1 MGTPSMDAAMDRNR
15 VRGFLK
21 ADGRKLVNGAGEE
34 VLLAGV
40 GLGNW
45 FVPEGYMWRFAG
57 EYDRPSRIESLVGLL
72 AGAKYADSFWR
83 RFRETYVTR
92 RDIEMIA
99 AMGFNSV
106 RIPLHWRTLLAD
118 EPGIEFLEDGFRLVD
133 RCLDWCEEFG
143 IYAVLDLHAAPG
155 GQTGW
160 NMDDSFDDIPRLFVD
175 PECRQRA
182 IALWEE
188 IARRYQ
194 DRWIVAAF
202 DLLNEPLRSSRPPKP
217 DTEYLHPELVRFY
230 DDCIGAIRR
239 IDDRHAISLEGANWA
254 SRTDT
259 FYKRYDPN
267 MIIHFHRYGDPPGEE
282 CYHDWLALSERLD
295 APVWLGESGENS
307 LEWCSAMFPLA
318 TRLGIGFNFW
328 TWKKMKAGPA
338 PLIIKTPEGWDKV
351 AGFTRG
357 GPRPTYAEARRTFDE
372 YLENARAENCDVDD
386 AVADALFRRRSARLM
401 ATDFDPGPGGCSAL
415 RPRGSIYP
423 YRRACGMGIKP
434 RKGMVFAHGP
444 GFDSGWDKLCLE
456 LTPGEWAQYSLAGV
470 EGELSVEL
478 TGEATEPAS
487 LSVSLDDGRRVG
499 EVAVEGPF
507 SGLSAGSLPARGA
520 ATVRIACTS
529 GTVDLHALV
538 LRGLPQP

>member
-1 MGTPSMDAAMDRNR
+1 MDAAMDRNR

-21 ADGRKLVNGAGEE
+21 ADGRKLVNGDGEE

-230 DDCIGAIRR
+230 DDSIAAIRR

-267 MIIHFHRYGDPPGEE
+267 MIVHFHRYGDPPGEE
-282 CYHDWLALSERLD
+282 CYNDWLALSERLD

-415 RPRGSIYP
+415 RPRGNIYP

-434 RKGMVFAHGP
+434 RKGKVYAHGP

-478 TGEATEPAS
+478 AGEATEPAS